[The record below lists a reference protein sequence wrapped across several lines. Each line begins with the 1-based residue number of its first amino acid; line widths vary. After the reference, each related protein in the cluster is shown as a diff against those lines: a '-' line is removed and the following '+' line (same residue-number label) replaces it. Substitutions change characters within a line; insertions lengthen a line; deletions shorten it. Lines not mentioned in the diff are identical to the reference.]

1 MEATKKKKDKKTVR
15 LRGSIRRTFLSGILL
30 IIPLGLTILILR
42 FIYFFTVGRIAPYIY
57 KWFPEYPTY
66 LVTPISIVLI
76 IVFVYLVGLFFSF
89 FLVRQIFSVFEMI
102 IRKIPFVKAIYSAV
116 KQMTVSII
124 EQFTSPQAHAIVLVP
139 YPYENF
145 FTMGL
150 LLGKVLLPDEK
161 EYYKVFIP
169 TVPNVTIGV
178 LQFYPEEKVYK
189 CPINIEQAIEI
200 IISSGASMPQKMSV
214 EPLKKSE
221 NKIEEKI

>member
-1 MEATKKKKDKKTVR
+1 MEATKKKKDKKTVK

-102 IRKIPFVKAIYSAV
+102 IGKIPFVKAIYNAV

-124 EQFTSPQAHAIVLVP
+124 EQFTSQQAHAIVLVP
-139 YPYENF
+139 YPHEKV

-178 LQFYPEEKVYK
+178 IQFYPAEKIYK
-189 CPINIEQAIEI
+189 CPIDVEQAIEI
-200 IISSGASMPQKMSV
+200 IVSSGASMPQKLSV
-214 EPLKKSE
+214 EPLKKNE
-221 NKIEEKI
+221 NKIEKI